1 MRSGM
6 AGPMASGAHPGMPG
20 TMPGISFTRVA
31 AMGGRA
37 LMGRAMPHKSLSVLP
52 KFTIRLSRFV
62 VFGISPSWY
71 RHDQQDCT
79 SE

>member
-6 AGPMASGAHPGMPG
+6 AGSMASRAYPG
-20 TMPGISFTRVA
+20 MPGISFTRVA

-52 KFTIRLSRFV
+52 KFSIRLSRFV